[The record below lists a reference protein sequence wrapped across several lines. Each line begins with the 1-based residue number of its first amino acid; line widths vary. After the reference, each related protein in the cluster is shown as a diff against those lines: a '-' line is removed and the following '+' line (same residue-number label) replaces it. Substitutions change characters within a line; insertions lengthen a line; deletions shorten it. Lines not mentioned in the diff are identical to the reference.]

1 MCNKVQSI
9 YLVEYGRTFTLK
21 RVTME
26 KRSELLYP
34 QLLTKA
40 YKSSSLLGMDVLKK
54 IKHPDDEIT
63 PLLYC
68 AWNHMSERFKNIVL
82 SEDPIIS
89 ITSKASKIAATDRG
103 FIRSD
108 IGQVIGILPDYEVYY
123 GPTVGKIALRELVAE
138 FWSTF
143 YKLDHLTYENVAV
156 TTGATEALFL
166 LFSIFGYGRKVIL
179 MSPHWPTFPDTIRK
193 AGSDYVRFE
202 LVDEDG
208 VFRIDELESLIKST
222 HINVMLVNSPNNPSG
237 IALERQNMEQLAE
250 LAERYN
256 MIIIS
261 DEVYNRIRYRGEPD
275 TMLRYAPDRTVV
287 VTSASKE
294 YLIPGLRV
302 GFVISKSKTLTDVII
317 KKLLRCQSSCPNTAG
332 QDVVMEIMK
341 REVDELKGNKEPS
354 FITPIVEELKNRR
367 DAIADALTEVGFKVF
382 GNRPPDGTIFTFA
395 KIPETVNLSDKE
407 FIGKAMDLH
416 LFSAIPGSACGKPGW
431 LRFSFGNLSLEDI
444 SQLKNNLQKFL
455 NIIGR

>member
-1 MCNKVQSI
+1 M
-9 YLVEYGRTFTLK
+9 G
-21 RVTME
+21 

-40 YKSSSLLGMDVLKK
+40 YKWSSLLGMDVLKK

-82 SEDPIIS
+82 SEDPIVS
-89 ITSKASKIAATDRG
+89 ITSRASKIAATDRG

-123 GPTVGKIALRELVAE
+123 GPTIGKIALRELVAE

-193 AGSDYVRFE
+193 AGSDYIRFE

-208 VFRIDELESLIKST
+208 AFRIDELESLIKST

-237 IALERQNMEQLAE
+237 TLAWVT
-250 LAERYN
+250 AYSMSPMR
-256 MIIIS
+256 
-261 DEVYNRIRYRGEPD
+261 VA
-275 TMLRYAPDRTVV
+275 APR
-287 VTSASKE
+287 
-294 YLIPGLRV
+294 
-302 GFVISKSKTLTDVII
+302 
-317 KKLLRCQSSCPNTAG
+317 
-332 QDVVMEIMK
+332 
-341 REVDELKGNKEPS
+341 
-354 FITPIVEELKNRR
+354 
-367 DAIADALTEVGFKVF
+367 
-382 GNRPPDGTIFTFA
+382 
-395 KIPETVNLSDKE
+395 
-407 FIGKAMDLH
+407 
-416 LFSAIPGSACGKPGW
+416 
-431 LRFSFGNLSLEDI
+431 
-444 SQLKNNLQKFL
+444 
-455 NIIGR
+455 